1 MNEYL
6 DKMRFKTSNI
16 KEATHSELVSCVGWA
31 SPDDVFSA
39 GDDHLIYRFLQF
51 ISFHLLDFFHFSNN
65 LEKKKNHKTFNKPN
79 FSKMCLFK
87 VKVRD
92 VTITPNFISLGSTFI
107 IVYSLKGVFAKNERG
122 YRLNA
127 IKKRF

>member
-51 ISFHLLDFFHFSNN
+51 ISFHLLDFSIF
-65 LEKKKNHKTFNKPN
+65 LIIKKKKNHKTFNEPN

-127 IKKRF
+127 KKRRF